1 MPEAAA
7 HRCGQTAGGIIE
19 MKREWLW
26 IIVLS
31 VCIVAI
37 LPWTALRWH
46 KKPAGD
52 YQIRAL
58 MPDGKVDKLPLEEY
72 LIGVVAA
79 EMPAEF
85 KAEALKAQAVAA
97 RTYAAKRLS
106 HVAVPDPGYDV
117 DTTVLTQAWLSDKQ
131 MRTKWGLVGYWRY
144 RARIAKAVEGTGGQ
158 VLVANGEYIDAF
170 FYSSS
175 GRKPTEK
182 SEEVWS
188 EARPYLQNVS
198 SGEKNPERC
207 VKKFTFSVQELAQKL
222 NLSQVPTNISS
233 ADVKV
238 VSRTTA
244 GRVRTLTLFGRPF
257 AATQLRTLLGLA
269 STDIEWS
276 IAPGQITFTTYGNG
290 HAVGMSQ
297 YGANDLAQKGQGY
310 EEILAHFYPGTK
322 ILTLAKQDR

>member
-1 MPEAAA
+1 
-7 HRCGQTAGGIIE
+7 

-37 LPWTALRWH
+37 LPWTALHWH

-106 HVAVPDPGYDV
+106 HVPVPDPGYDV

-175 GRKPTEK
+175 GRKPTER
-182 SEEVWS
+182 SEDVWS

-198 SGEKNPERC
+198 SGEENPERF

-222 NLSQVPTNISS
+222 NLSQVPTNIST

-238 VSRTTA
+238 VSRTTT
-244 GRVRTLTLFGRPF
+244 GRVRTLTLLGRTY

-276 IAPGQITFTTYGNG
+276 VAPGQITFTTYGNG

-297 YGANDLAQKGQGY
+297 YGANDLAQKGQRY

-322 ILTLAKQDR
+322 ILTISK

>member
-1 MPEAAA
+1 
-7 HRCGQTAGGIIE
+7 

-31 VCIVAI
+31 VCIAAI

-85 KAEALKAQAVAA
+85 QAEALKAQAVAA

-106 HVAVPDPGYDV
+106 HVPVPDPGYDV

-198 SGEKNPERC
+198 SGEENPERF

-222 NLSQVPTNISS
+222 NLSQVPANISS

-238 VSRTTA
+238 ISRTTA
-244 GRVRTLTLFGRPF
+244 GRVRTLTLLGRPF
-257 AATQLRTLLGLA
+257 VATQLRTLLGLA

-322 ILTLAKQDR
+322 ILTLAKQVR